1 MTSKNM
7 IYVIGHKSPDLDS
20 VAAAIAL
27 ADLKN
32 KLENTDEYVSAIAG
46 EPNKETIYCLKK
58 FGFKIP
64 EKLETLKGQKV
75 FLVDHNEEPQI
86 LDGGAEA
93 DIVGVLDHHKIN
105 FKCEKPIEFKNFPW
119 GSSAT
124 IIAQHYFWKDIEIDK
139 KLAGLLLSAALVDT
153 VITKSPTCTEIDKE
167 IIAKL
172 SEVSGIADWQEFGME
187 IFKIRGAV
195 SEMSAEQ
202 IIKGD
207 FKDWN
212 FKAGKFGI
220 GQVETVDLNDFVS
233 REEELLAGLEKLKE
247 EGGYH
252 SAILFITDIMKEGS
266 KFLVATNNKE
276 AMEKVLKNKLA
287 ENKFYLPGVMS
298 RKKQVVPML
307 TEIFDK

>member
-1 MTSKNM
+1 MT
-7 IYVIGHKSPDLDS
+7 YVIGHKSPDLDS
-20 VAAAIAL
+20 VAAAISL

-32 KLENTDEYVSAIAG
+32 KLENTDEYIPAIAG
-46 EPNKETIYCLKK
+46 EPNKETVYCLEK
-58 FGFKIP
+58 FGFKTP

-75 FLVDHNEEPQI
+75 FLVDHNEESQI
-86 LDGGAEA
+86 QDGFAEA
-93 DIVGVLDHHKIN
+93 EIVGVLDHHKIN

-124 IIAQHYFWKDIEIDK
+124 IIAQHFFWKEITIDK
-139 KLAGLLLSAALVDT
+139 NLAGLLLSAALVDT

-167 IIAKL
+167 IIGKL
-172 SEVSGIADWQEFGME
+172 SEISGIVDWQEFGME
-187 IFKIRGAV
+187 IFKVRGAV
-195 SEMSAEQ
+195 SEMSSEA
-202 IIKGD
+202 IIKND
-207 FKDWN
+207 FKDFD

-220 GQVETVDLNDFVS
+220 GQIETVDLNDFAS

-252 SAILFITDIMKEGS
+252 SIILFITDIMQEGS
-266 KFLVATNNKE
+266 KFLIATSDKE

-307 TEIFDK
+307 SEVFDK